1 MPEAD
6 LISLFAVPLAQAGL
20 PYMVTGATAAI
31 LYGQPRTTNDLDVV
45 IELKTADL
53 PRLRAVFPENDY
65 YLPPDEVIEVELRRT
80 QRAHLNALHHHS
92 GFKADLYPMGTDALH
107 HWAFP
112 RRRSVLHAGQSISF
126 APPEYVILRKL
137 EYFRE
142 GASTKH
148 LTDIRAMLDV
158 SSDTID
164 RAMLAEWIARL
175 GLQAEWSRA
184 SASPM

>member
-6 LISLFAVPLAQAGL
+6 LLGLFAVPLEKAGL

-45 IELKTADL
+45 LELKSADL
-53 PRLRAVFPENDY
+53 PRLRAAFPETDY
-65 YLPPDEVIEVELRRT
+65 YLPPDEVIAVELARH
-80 QRAHLNALHHHS
+80 QRGHLNALHHDS
-92 GFKADLYPMGTDALH
+92 GFKADLYPIGEDALH

-112 RRRSVLHAGQSISF
+112 RRQTVSHGGHTIHF

-142 GASTKH
+142 GGSTKH
-148 LTDIRAMLDV
+148 LTDIRAMLAISGDV
-158 SSDTID
+158 ID
-164 RAMLAEWIARL
+164 RTPLSEWITRL
-175 GLQAEWSRA
+175 GLKTEWA
-184 SASPM
+184 KVE

>member
-6 LISLFAVPLAQAGL
+6 LLGLFAVPLEKAGL

-45 IELKTADL
+45 LELKSADL
-53 PRLRAVFPENDY
+53 PRLRAAFPETDY
-65 YLPPDEVIEVELRRT
+65 YLPPDEVIAVELARA
-80 QRAHLNALHHHS
+80 QRGHLNALHHDS
-92 GFKADLYPMGTDALH
+92 GFKADLYPIGEDALH

-112 RRRSVLHAGQSISF
+112 QRRAVSHNGKTIHF

-142 GASTKH
+142 GGSTKH
-148 LTDIRAMLDV
+148 LTDIRAMLDISGDV
-158 SSDTID
+158 ID
-164 RAMLAEWIARL
+164 RTVLSEWITRL
-175 GLQAEWSRA
+175 GLQAEWA
-184 SASPM
+184 KVD

>member
-6 LISLFAVPLAQAGL
+6 LISLFAVPLAKAGL

-53 PRLRAVFPENDY
+53 PRLRAAFPERDY
-65 YLPPDEVIEVELRRT
+65 YLPPDEVIEVELRRPL
-80 QRAHLNALHHHS
+80 RAHLNALHHDS
-92 GFKADLYPMGTDALH
+92 GFKADLYPMGSDALH
-107 HWAFP
+107 QWAFP
-112 RRRSVLHAGQSISF
+112 RRRPVAHGGQQISF

-142 GASTKH
+142 GGSTKH
-148 LTDIRAMLDV
+148 LSDIRAMLDV
-158 SSDTID
+158 SGDVID
-164 RAMLAEWIARL
+164 RTVLGEWIARL
-175 GLQAEWSRA
+175 GLQAEWTRVQ
-184 SASPM
+184 

>member
-6 LISLFAVPLAQAGL
+6 LISLFAVPLENAGL

-45 IELKTADL
+45 IELKIADL
-53 PRLRAVFPENDY
+53 PRLRLAFPETDY
-65 YLPPDEVIEVELRRT
+65 YLPPNEVIEVEIRRT
-80 QRAHLNALHHHS
+80 LRGHLNALHHDS
-92 GFKADLYPMGTDALH
+92 GFKADLYPMGHDALH
-107 HWAFP
+107 QWAFP
-112 RRRSVLHAGQSISF
+112 KRHPVLHGGQTISF

-142 GASTKH
+142 GGSTKH

-158 SSDTID
+158 SGDTID
-164 RAMLAEWIARL
+164 RTILAGWITRL
-175 GLQAEWSRA
+175 GLQTEWA
-184 SASPM
+184 KAK